1 MNHIEEYTS
10 GAFLEI
16 AQDLSSTSAGQ
27 DLKDSLQIAK
37 QLYQSFK
44 SSEYLVGRPVSDRQ
58 KLVIQFYNTLRSSRT
73 RFTECVSEVKLKNT
87 LNLQKVVNIS
97 SLLIEEINGL
107 ISTSNEVLQDIVKE
121 ANKCFSSDS
130 TEQHAISK
138 KPSVST
144 NDNGN
149 SQLEDKL
156 PDNIE
161 ADFNESYFES
171 KTTEQFAS
179 EDIFVADIDVMQK
192 FENAQKIQL
201 DETIHSLDLS
211 NDRIRA
217 HNVTDHTDEFNEQE
231 TCPPLEQQLGNL
243 DEMIKQ
249 TNNNKIV
256 ENPDFVAEILVIDE
270 NLKGKKAA
278 VIDVVQHLEGKIWE
292 CI

>member
-37 QLYQSFK
+37 QLYQSVK

-192 FENAQKIQL
+192 FENTQKIQL

-217 HNVTDHTDEFNEQE
+217 HVTDHTDEFNEQE